1 MNLLIRAL
9 FPTPSSPTTTT
20 LHSHILYSTV
30 TIIILITITNYVCNK
45 CILVT
50 TSVYHL
56 LTPAQPSYDW
66 VSLCGPALPGCL
78 SYRGHNNS
86 DCEHL
91 HHLHPVFRVHLEWD
105 MMIMVLIGKGLRL
118 LCQKGGVYSED
129 GHEILAPNF
138 IFLVRM
144 TWKVDIVEGLDASLR
159 C

>member
-30 TIIILITITNYVCNK
+30 TIIILILITNYVCNK

-91 HHLHPVFRVHLEWD
+91 HHLHSVFRVHLEWD
-105 MMIMVLIGKGLRL
+105 MMMRVLIWKGLRL
-118 LCQKGGVYSED
+118 LCTY
-129 GHEILAPNF
+129 
-138 IFLVRM
+138 IFSPKDLKSWYWGRFGCFLKVPKVRDL
-144 TWKVDIVEGLDASLR
+144 TSNIKVVSYH
-159 C
+159 